1 MSGRSV
7 VMAKFEYTVKFN
19 GKKYLP
25 GEDVPLES
33 EITTET
39 VAVTEEVAVAESAV
53 EEEPKKETAPKETKS
68 KSKGGRKPKA

>member
-1 MSGRSV
+1 
-7 VMAKFEYTVKFN
+7 MAKFEYTVKFN

-25 GEDVPLES
+25 GENVPLES
-33 EITTET
+33 EITEA

-68 KSKGGRKPKA
+68 KSNKGGRKPKA

>member
-1 MSGRSV
+1 
-7 VMAKFEYTVKFN
+7 MAKFEYTVKFN

-33 EITTET
+33 EITEA

-53 EEEPKKETAPKETKS
+53 EEEVKKETAPKETKS

>member
-25 GEDVPLES
+25 GEDVPLDS

-53 EEEPKKETAPKETKS
+53 EEPKKETAPKETKS